1 MRPEFSHGVVRTI
14 AVAALLAAACGG
26 TTTDSPGS
34 GVAVAVVPVAAR
46 LLPGE
51 STSFAA
57 AVTGSAVTAV
67 VWTVQE
73 AGGGVVDGSGRYT
86 APSTTG
92 TFHVVASSAADPRVS
107 GTAVVT
113 VTSAPL
119 VAVSVAPRTASLST
133 GGTVTFVATVTGSTN
148 IGATWSVPEGAAG
161 GTVTAAGV
169 YTAPPVAGTYHVVA
183 TSNADST
190 KSDVAVV
197 TVTSAPL
204 VAVSVAPRTASLS
217 TGGTVTFVAT
227 VTGSTNIGATWSV
240 QEGAAGGTVTAAGV
254 YTAPPVAGT
263 YHVVATS
270 NADSTKSDVAVVT
283 VTSAPLVAVSVAPR
297 TASLS
302 TGGTVTFVATV
313 TGSTNIGATWSV
325 QEGAAGG
332 TVTAAGVY
340 TAPPVAGTYHVV
352 ATSNADSTKSDV
364 AVVTVSNGTR
374 VVGLAAQLQVLAQQA
389 IFFDHAS
396 VGENVM
402 DGVKML
408 LDSNAGVE
416 PVRLTQNAGPLA
428 GTIAIGTWEESS
440 HLWHWNGDPA
450 AKLLQFHADLDG
462 GIGARLAATSKGIAI
477 VKFCFDDFNGALGPA
492 AMFSAYQSTMAA
504 VAASYPDVRFVH
516 MTAPLT
522 TQFGNATRN
531 SYNALMRSNYGS
543 SGRLFDLAAVESTK
557 PDGTQQTAPDGQVAL
572 VPGYS
577 NDGGHLNATGQE
589 LVGRALVDFLANMP

>member
-1 MRPEFSHGVVRTI
+1 M
-14 AVAALLAAACGG
+14 
-26 TTTDSPGS
+26 
-34 GVAVAVVPVAAR
+34 AVAVIPVAAR
-46 LLPGE
+46 LLPGA

-67 VWTVQE
+67 AWTVQE
-73 AGGGVVDGSGRYT
+73 VGGGVVDGSGRYT
-86 APSTTG
+86 APSATG

-119 VAVSVAPRTASLST
+119 VAVSVAPRTASLS
-133 GGTVTFVATVTGSTN
+133 
-148 IGATWSVPEGAAG
+148 P
-161 GTVTAAGV
+161 
-169 YTAPPVAGTYHVVA
+169 
-183 TSNADST
+183 
-190 KSDVAVV
+190 
-197 TVTSAPL
+197 
-204 VAVSVAPRTASLS
+204 
-217 TGGTVTFVAT
+217 GGTVTFVAT

-302 TGGTVTFVATV
+302 PGGTVTFVATV

-364 AVVTVSNGTR
+364 AVVTVSNNTR

-402 DGVKML
+402 YGLQML

-428 GTIAIGTWEESS
+428 GTIAIGTWEESN
-440 HLWHWNGDPA
+440 HLWNWNGDPA
-450 AKLLQFHADLDG
+450 AKLLQFRADLDG
-462 GIGARLAATSKGIAI
+462 GIGAKLAATSKGIAI
-477 VKFCFDDFNGALGPA
+477 VKFCFADFNGALGPA

-504 VAASYPDVRFVH
+504 VAASYPGVRFVH

-531 SYNALMRSNYGS
+531 SYNALVRSNYGS

-557 PDGTQQTAPDGQVAL
+557 PDGTQQTDPDGQVAL
-572 VPGYS
+572 VPSYS